1 MISPHGLQPFDDLA
15 GWRAQFPI
23 FDRSLYLNTCSLGA
37 LSRSSRTAVYNFLDL
52 WEELGASAWY
62 KFWLDEVQNYRVRVA
77 TLINAAPQEIA
88 VMPNVSSALSVI
100 ASALEVAPAWD
111 GAPGQRRNQVVA
123 TEMDFP
129 TISYQ
134 WLAKAGQDVH
144 VELLPSERR
153 ISVPTTAFA
162 EAIGDRTI
170 LVATSHVFFT
180 SGYVQDIK
188 TLADLA
194 HRQGAYCLID
204 GYQGAGQVLVDVKAA
219 GVDFYISGGLKWL
232 LGGPGVA
239 FLYVRPELIPRLEPT
254 IAGWFGHAHM
264 FGFDPAHFAF
274 HETARRFEM
283 GTPAVAAI
291 YAARAGLDIILEI
304 GMARIRQRTLY
315 LACDLAER
323 ARAAGFSVEVPE
335 DVAERSGI
343 IMIAMPDPPAVV
355 AELARRKII
364 VDSRSGRL
372 RISPFFYNTLED
384 NLAVMEALQEIVPP
398 GLGREMTR

>member
-1 MISPHGLQPFDDLA
+1 MTSLITLQPHDDLV
-15 GWRAQFPI
+15 GWRAEFPI
-23 FDRSLYLNTCSLGA
+23 FDRCLYLNTCSLGA
-37 LSRSSRTAVYNFLDL
+37 LSRRSRAAVNNFLDL
-52 WEELGASAWY
+52 WEQSGASAWY
-62 KFWLDEVQNYRVRVA
+62 KMWLGEVQSYRERVA
-77 TLINAAPQEIA
+77 ALINATPQDIA
-88 VMPNVSSALSVI
+88 IMPNVSSALSVI
-100 ASALEVAPAWD
+100 ASALEAAPAWD
-111 GAPGQRRNQVVA
+111 GMQGQRRNQVIA

-129 TISYQ
+129 TIPYQ
-134 WLAKAGQDVH
+134 WLAKAAQNVQ
-144 VELLPSERR
+144 VELLPSEGR

-162 EAIGDRTI
+162 EAIGERTL

-188 TLADLA
+188 SLADLA

-204 GYQGAGQVLVDVKAA
+204 GYQGAGQVPVDVQAS

-254 IAGWFGHAHM
+254 IAGWFGHADM
-264 FGFDPAHFAF
+264 FGFDPTHFAY

-283 GTPAVAAI
+283 GTPAMAAI
-291 YAARAGLDIILEI
+291 YAARAGLDSILEI
-304 GMARIRQRTLY
+304 GVARIRQRTLY

-323 ARAAGFSVEVPE
+323 ARAAGFSVAVPV

-343 IMIAMPDPPAVV
+343 VMVALPDPAPVV
-355 AELARRKII
+355 AELAQRKII
-364 VDSRSGRL
+364 VDSRPGRL

-384 NLAVMEALQEIVPP
+384 NLAVIEALQEIVPP
-398 GLGREMTR
+398 GQGREG